1 MALQDKEMEQ
11 LVLYGC
17 NAGHLD
23 YQDRN
28 IAEAFSHRT
37 SGAPVMASD
46 GTVYGMNSDETYTP
60 RSDEEF
66 QYWADR
72 AGNGGR
78 SNEGWQIYRQV
89 DGQTVVTNTG
99 MFAATVVMMLDSLR
113 SYAAK
118 NQAE

>member
-1 MALQDKEMEQ
+1 
-11 LVLYGC
+11 
-17 NAGHLD
+17 
-23 YQDRN
+23 
-28 IAEAFSHRT
+28 
-37 SGAPVMASD
+37 MASD